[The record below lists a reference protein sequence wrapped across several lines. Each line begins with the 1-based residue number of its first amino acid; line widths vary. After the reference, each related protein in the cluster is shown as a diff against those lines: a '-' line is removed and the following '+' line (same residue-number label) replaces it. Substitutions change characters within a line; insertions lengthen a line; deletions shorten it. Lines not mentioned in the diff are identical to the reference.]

1 MSTEKIKTTLRQL
14 AEKVR
19 EIAENPV
26 MDERRKLWYG
36 LNALNPERPMVLCYP
51 EESWKELITQSD
63 LTIEQ
68 EPYRSWEMRLRRL
81 IYWWEN
87 INDDN
92 VLEKWF
98 DIPWE
103 ITVSDFGI
111 KVDVKERKEY
121 GSFSYVNPITDLRND
136 FEKLHLRNY
145 TVNRASTEKKADMA
159 ADIFGDILPV
169 RIRGT
174 DHFPISITWEAIK
187 LIGMNNMFLYMYD
200 DPDILNK
207 LMEFLRDDKISYYK
221 WLESEGIL
229 TLNNENDYVGTGGVG
244 YTHELPKTEEVRS
257 GKVKIKDLWGTSDSQ
272 ETVGVSPQMF
282 YEFVLKHQIEILNLF
297 GLNCY
302 GCCEPLHDRWELLKN
317 IPNLRR
323 VSVSP
328 WCDQEKMSG
337 YLGKNYIFSRKP
349 NPVLVSVMF
358 DEEEIRKDLRNTLRI
373 AKDNVLEIIM
383 KDVHTVGNEPW
394 RITRW
399 VEIAKEEVRS

>member
-111 KVDVKERKEY
+111 KVDVKRKNTEA
-121 GSFSYVNPITDLRND
+121 SYVNPITDL
-136 FEKLHLRNY
+136 E
-145 TVNRASTEKKADMA
+145 
-159 ADIFGDILPV
+159 
-169 RIRGT
+169 
-174 DHFPISITWEAIK
+174 
-187 LIGMNNMFLYMYD
+187 
-200 DPDILNK
+200 
-207 LMEFLRDDKISYYK
+207 
-221 WLESEGIL
+221 
-229 TLNNENDYVGTGGVG
+229 
-244 YTHELPKTEEVRS
+244 
-257 GKVKIKDLWGTSDSQ
+257 
-272 ETVGVSPQMF
+272 
-282 YEFVLKHQIEILNLF
+282 
-297 GLNCY
+297 
-302 GCCEPLHDRWELLKN
+302 
-317 IPNLRR
+317 
-323 VSVSP
+323 
-328 WCDQEKMSG
+328 
-337 YLGKNYIFSRKP
+337 
-349 NPVLVSVMF
+349 
-358 DEEEIRKDLRNTLRI
+358 TLRSFI
-373 AKDNVLEIIM
+373 
-383 KDVHTVGNEPW
+383 
-394 RITRW
+394 
-399 VEIAKEEVRS
+399 

>member
-1 MSTEKIKTTLRQL
+1 VTYCLSE
-14 AEKVR
+14 
-19 EIAENPV
+19 
-26 MDERRKLWYG
+26 Y
-36 LNALNPERPMVLCYP
+36 
-51 EESWKELITQSD
+51 EEPT
-63 LTIEQ
+63 
-68 EPYRSWEMRLRRL
+68 
-81 IYWWEN
+81 
-87 INDDN
+87 
-92 VLEKWF
+92 
-98 DIPWE
+98 
-103 ITVSDFGI
+103 
-111 KVDVKERKEY
+111 
-121 GSFSYVNPITDLRND
+121 
-136 FEKLHLRNY
+136 
-145 TVNRASTEKKADMA
+145 
-159 ADIFGDILPV
+159 
-169 RIRGT
+169 
-174 DHFPISITWEAIK
+174 
-187 LIGMNNMFLYMYD
+187 
-200 DPDILNK
+200 
-207 LMEFLRDDKISYYK
+207 
-221 WLESEGIL
+221 IL

-302 GCCEPLHDRWELLKN
+302 GCCEPLHDRWEFVKN